1 MSRISVPALLIQL
14 KQQQLSPFPDYVIMA
29 ADFYTDE
36 LVMPPQ
42 KCFNRLQSLS
52 RAAIKTNGPVQLKG
66 KKNGGRNRIETH
78 HHRCRIYFHGTVFLR
93 SFFSFSLQ
101 PNDFNFFYFQLL
113 IFSPPSFYF
122 CSFFFAASANI
133 DSSLNVIRN

>member
-1 MSRISVPALLIQL
+1 MSRISVLPLLIQL

-36 LVMPPQ
+36 LVMPPK

-66 KKNGGRNRIETH
+66 KKNGGRNRIKTH

-93 SFFSFSLQ
+93 SFFFFFITAERFQLFLFST
-101 PNDFNFFYFQLL
+101 FNFPPSPVFLFLL
-113 IFSPPSFYF
+113 IFL
-122 CSFFFAASANI
+122 CC
-133 DSSLNVIRN
+133 